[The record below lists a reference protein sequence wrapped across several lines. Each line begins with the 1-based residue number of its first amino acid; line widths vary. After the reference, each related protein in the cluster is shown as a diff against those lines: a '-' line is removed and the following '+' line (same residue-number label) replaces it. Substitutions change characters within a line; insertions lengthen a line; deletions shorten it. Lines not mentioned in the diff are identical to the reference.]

1 MLVEGE
7 NLGQDLMV
15 RVWALEVWCTFLYRL
30 NGGVDEISS
39 VCYPGFSASEVL
51 VRNQLENQLGFLPRV
66 SQG

>member
-1 MLVEGE
+1 M
-7 NLGQDLMV
+7 
-15 RVWALEVWCTFLYRL
+15 

-39 VCYPGFSASEVL
+39 VCYPSFSASEVP